1 MRPLSSKF
9 IWDGSRLQ
17 ASVWIKFS
25 FTNRRTY
32 SRWPLPWKRC
42 CARDQGVAAQ
52 IGLCVC
58 HASRW
63 HFLEQ
68 YNTETPRRL
77 KQGPHGLNET
87 LSRLRLPTNLHHEHV
102 RPSRVFWACI
112 SVLLKRADRFGIF
125 LSAAAASALA
135 ARARVSVVADAARWT
150 PVIEACSAALAR
162 AGIGGPQGGAAAAGM
177 EAALALLC
185 CSAPGR
191 LIGGP
196 HGFASGWRRG
206 IGGPQGRSAIAQDT
220 PSTGAVPQAL
230 RFRRRRR
237 GRVDHPGGRMRPEAG
252 RAGVETR
259 FAQMS

>member
-1 MRPLSSKF
+1 MRPVRSEEAC
-9 IWDGSRLQ
+9 DGSRFQ

-102 RPSRVFWACI
+102 RPSLVFWACI
-112 SVLLKRADRFGIF
+112 SVLLKSADRFGIF

-135 ARARVSVVADAARWT
+135 PLARVSVVADAAPGTCSAARARARIDD
-150 PVIEACSAALAR
+150 PQGPASAALAR
-162 AGIGGPQGGAAAAGM
+162 AGIGGPGSASCAGADARCG
-177 EAALALLC
+177 
-185 CSAPGR
+185 SSPGR

-196 HGFASGWRRG
+196 HGFSGWRFG
-206 IGGPQGRSAIAQDT
+206 IGGPHGRSAIA
-220 PSTGAVPQAL
+220 
-230 RFRRRRR
+230 
-237 GRVDHPGGRMRPEAG
+237 
-252 RAGVETR
+252 
-259 FAQMS
+259 